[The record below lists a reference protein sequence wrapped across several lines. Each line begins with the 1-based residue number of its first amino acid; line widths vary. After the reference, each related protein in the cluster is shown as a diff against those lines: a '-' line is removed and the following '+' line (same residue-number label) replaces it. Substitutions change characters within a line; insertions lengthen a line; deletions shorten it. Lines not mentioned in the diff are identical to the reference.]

1 MEKQEIAQ
9 KICALYKSFGIK
21 SITMD
26 DAARHLGISK
36 KTLYQFFSDKTE
48 LVREA
53 VSQEVKIKQ
62 KNFSPFSNQ
71 SLNAVEELLAYHKVQ
86 IKMIFDYKP
95 NFIYDLKKYYPEIYN
110 KYVNVKRKKI
120 IESVKQNLLKGIKEG
135 FFRADLD
142 ADIISRITLMRIEGM
157 IHSGLFTIDEMMSPK
172 VFSEIFY
179 YHVYGIVTNKGRAY
193 FESHKQ
199 QLTLQ

>member
-1 MEKQEIAQ
+1 MKKQEIAH
-9 KICALYKSFGIK
+9 KICNLYKSFGIK

-36 KTLYQFFSDKTE
+36 KTLYQYFSDKTE
-48 LVREA
+48 LVQEA
-53 VSQEVKIKQ
+53 VTQEIKIKQ
-62 KNFSPFSNQ
+62 SNFSPLSNKDF
-71 SLNAVEELLAYHKVQ
+71 NALDELLAYHKIQ

-95 NFIYDLKKYYPEIYN
+95 NFIYDLKKYYPDIYN
-110 KYVNVKRKKI
+110 KYVTVKREKI
-120 IESVKQNLLKGIKEG
+120 VESVKQNLLKGINEG

-172 VFSEIFY
+172 VFTEIFI
-179 YHVYGIVTNKGRAY
+179 YHVYGIVTEKGRAY
-193 FESHKQ
+193 FENHNEK
-199 QLTLQ
+199 LTL

>member
-1 MEKQEIAQ
+1 
-9 KICALYKSFGIK
+9 
-21 SITMD
+21 MD

-36 KTLYQFFSDKTE
+36 KTLYQYFADKAE
-48 LVREA
+48 LVQEA
-53 VSQEVKIKQ
+53 VSREILNKQ
-62 KNFSPFSNQ
+62 KNFAPLSN
-71 SLNAVEELLAYHKVQ
+71 SSANALEELLTYHKVQ

-110 KYVNVKRKKI
+110 KYVIIKREKI
-120 IESVKQNLLKGIKEG
+120 IDSVKQNLLKGIKEG
-135 FFRADLD
+135 YFRPALD

-179 YHVYGIVTNKGRAY
+179 YHVYGIVTDKGRAY
-193 FESHKQ
+193 FEKHKQ
-199 QLTLQ
+199 ELTIQ